1 MSRKHVLA
9 CGAAAALAVLAV
21 IAAAPF
27 TAFAATSDIG
37 RNLGDEVKALATA
50 LFLGVAALVAIPV
63 LTRRDVNGGLVIALL
78 VLILGGFVFA
88 PASVKQVIVELWRS
102 IG

>member
-1 MSRKHVLA
+1 MTRKHVLVS
-9 CGAAAALAVLAV
+9 CGVVALGAMAAVAVSPAAA
-21 IAAAPF
+21 F
-27 TAFAATSDIG
+27 GATSDIG
-37 RNLGDEVKALATA
+37 KNLGDEVKALATA
-50 LFLGVAALVAIPV
+50 LFLGVAALVAIPA

-88 PASVKQVIVELWRS
+88 QGSVKQVIVELWRA

>member
-1 MSRKHVLA
+1 MIRKQVLLGGGILA
-9 CGAAAALAVLAV
+9 FAILVVAVVPATALAD
-21 IAAAPF
+21 
-27 TAFAATSDIG
+27 TSEIG

-78 VLILGGFVFA
+78 VVILGGFVFA
-88 PASVKQVIVELWRS
+88 QGSVKQVIVELWRA

>member
-1 MSRKHVLA
+1 MIRKHVLLGGGVLVFA
-9 CGAAAALAVLAV
+9 ILVVALAPATALAD
-21 IAAAPF
+21 
-27 TAFAATSDIG
+27 TSDIG

-78 VLILGGFVFA
+78 VVILGGFVFA
-88 PASVKQVIVELWRS
+88 QGSVKQVIVELWRA

>member
-1 MSRKHVLA
+1 MIRKHVLLS
-9 CGAAAALAVLAV
+9 GAAVALALL
-21 IAAAPF
+21 AAPPE
-27 TAFAATSDIG
+27 ALAATSEIG
-37 RNLGDEVKALATA
+37 KNLGDEVKALATA

-78 VLILGGFVFA
+78 VVILGGFVFA
-88 PASVKQVIVELWRS
+88 PGSVKQVVVELWRA